1 MKKDKMRK
9 AVTIL
14 TIIAIVMTV
23 ISVGI
28 NFLAPMYLSHKLVNE
43 VDKVSSVG
51 IIGGADGPTAIYLTS
66 QSFSYISTVIF
77 ALLSIV
83 GLFCISLIKKTSK

>member
-1 MKKDKMRK
+1 MRK

-14 TIIAIVMTV
+14 TIIAIVITV

>member
-14 TIIAIVMTV
+14 TIIAIVITV